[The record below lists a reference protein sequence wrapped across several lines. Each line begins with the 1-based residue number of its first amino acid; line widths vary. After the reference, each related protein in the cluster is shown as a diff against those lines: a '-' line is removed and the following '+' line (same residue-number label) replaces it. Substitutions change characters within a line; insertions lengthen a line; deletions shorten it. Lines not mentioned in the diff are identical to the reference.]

1 MMTAHDL
8 AAFSAG
14 SLVDA
19 YARGTL
25 SPVEVI
31 DATLAHA
38 EAVNPVVNALF
49 SIRPEEARAAAR
61 ASEARWRAGTS
72 LGPLDG
78 VPTTVKDSV
87 AMTGWPYFHGIG
99 ANRDAPAS
107 TFDSPPAAR
116 LKEGGAV
123 VFAKTTMPDGGLL
136 AAGVSSLFGI
146 TRNPWGLAFNTGGSS
161 AGAGASL
168 ACGLGCVSVG
178 SDIAG
183 SVRLP
188 ASHCGLAALKPTQG
202 RIAHLSSDIMR
213 SAGPMGRTVADIAA
227 MLSVIGQ
234 PDSRDAWCLPAEPG
248 AYETRLDRDLT
259 GVRIGVLTD
268 MGFGPTA
275 EAAVVAVV
283 EAAGRALGEAG
294 AVVVPMPALID
305 FDAYAPIDRVLQV
318 RGLAE
323 FRALPQHGPGDF
335 SQTVLGWAQPAE
347 HYSGLDYAAAL
358 HEIAKVRARVFAACE
373 GFDYVIAPTLPMVNF
388 PAEASAVDSDVPL
401 GHATFT
407 ALFNQ
412 TGQPASSVCFGFD
425 ARKLP
430 IGVQVVGHRFD
441 DIGVLQVSRALEKAR
456 PMAMDWPV
464 EPRP

>member
-1 MMTAHDL
+1 MTAHDL

-14 SLVDA
+14 SLAEA
-19 YARGTL
+19 YARRRL
-25 SPVEVI
+25 SPVEVLE
-31 DATLAHA
+31 ATLAHA
-38 EAVNPVVNALF
+38 EAVNPIVNALF

-61 ASEARWRAGTS
+61 ASEARWRAGTP

-87 AMTGWPYFHGIG
+87 AMTGWPYHHGIG

-123 VFAKTTMPDGGLL
+123 VFAKTAMPDGGLL
-136 AAGVSSLFGI
+136 ASGVSSLFGV

-161 AGAGASL
+161 SGAGASL

-213 SAGPMGRTVADIAA
+213 SAGPMGRTIGDIAA
-227 MLSVIGQ
+227 MLTVIGQ
-234 PDSRDAWCLPAEPG
+234 PDVRDAWCLPGEG
-248 AYETRLDRDLT
+248 VAYESRLDRDLK

-268 MGFGPTA
+268 MGFGPKA
-275 EAAVVAVV
+275 EVEVLAVV
-283 EAAGRALGEAG
+283 EAAGRALAEAG
-294 AVVVPMPALID
+294 AVVEPMLALVD
-305 FDAYAPIDRVLQV
+305 HDAYAPIDRVLQV

-323 FRALPQHGPGDF
+323 YRALPQHGPDDF
-335 SQTVLGWAQPAE
+335 SSTVLSWCRPAE
-347 HYSGLDYAAAL
+347 GYTALDYGAALQEIARIRARVIAAFDGLDY
-358 HEIAKVRARVFAACE
+358 
-373 GFDYVIAPTLPMVNF
+373 VISPTLPMVNF
-388 PAEASAVDSDVPL
+388 AAEAPCVDEAVPL

-412 TGQPASSVCFGFD
+412 TGQPATSVCFGFD
-425 ARKLP
+425 ARRLP

-441 DIGVLQVSRALEKAR
+441 DLGVLQVSRALERAR
-456 PMAMDWPV
+456 PVAMDWPV
-464 EPRP
+464 APRH

>member
-1 MMTAHDL
+1 MTAHDL
-8 AAFSAG
+8 AGFSAG

-25 SPVEVI
+25 SPVEVLE
-31 DATLAHA
+31 ATLAHTDK
-38 EAVNPVVNALF
+38 VNPILNALF
-49 SIRPEEARAAAR
+49 SVRPEEAKSAAR
-61 ASEARWRAGTS
+61 ASEARWRAGTP

-87 AMTGWPYFHGIG
+87 AMIGWPYFHGIG

-136 AAGVSSLFGI
+136 AAGVSSLFGV
-146 TRNPWGLAFNTGGSS
+146 TRNPWGLDYNTGGSS

-227 MLSVIGQ
+227 MLTVIGQ
-234 PDSRDAWCLPAEPG
+234 PDGRDAWCLPGEG
-248 AYETRLDRDLT
+248 IAYQDRLDSDLA

-268 MGFGPTA
+268 MGFGPKT
-275 EAAVVAVV
+275 EAAVVAAV
-283 EAAGRALGEAG
+283 EAAGRALAEAG
-294 AVVVPMPALID
+294 AIVEPMPALMD
-305 FDAYAPIDRVLQV
+305 FDAYAAIDRILQV

-323 FRALPQHGPGDF
+323 YRALPQHGPGDF
-335 SQTVLGWAQPAE
+335 CSTVLDWCRPAE
-347 HYSGLDYAAAL
+347 RYTALDFSAAMQ
-358 HEIAKVRARVFAACE
+358 EIARIRARVFAACD
-373 GFDYVIAPTLPMVNF
+373 GFDYVISPTQPMVNF
-388 PAEASAVDSDVPL
+388 AAEAPCVDTAVPL

-425 ARKLP
+425 GRRLP
-430 IGVQVVGHRFD
+430 IGVQVVGRRFD
-441 DIGVLQVSRALEKAR
+441 DLGVLQVSRALEKAR
-456 PMAMDWPV
+456 SIPMDWPV
-464 EPRP
+464 EPRT

>member
-1 MMTAHDL
+1 MTAYDL

-19 YARGTL
+19 YARGAL
-25 SPVEVI
+25 SPVEVLE
-31 DATLAHA
+31 ATLAHTDK
-38 EAVNPVVNALF
+38 VNPIVNALF
-49 SIRPEEARAAAR
+49 SVRPEEARQAAR
-61 ASEARWRAGTS
+61 ASEARWRAGTP

-87 AMTGWPYFHGIG
+87 AMVGWPYFHGIG
-99 ANRDAPAS
+99 ANRHAPAS

-123 VFAKTTMPDGGLL
+123 IFAKTTMPDGGLL

-168 ACGLGCVSVG
+168 ACGLGVVSVG

-227 MLSVIGQ
+227 MLTVIGQ
-234 PDSRDAWCLPAEPG
+234 PDVRDAWCLPGEG
-248 AYETRLDRDLT
+248 IAYETCLDRDLT

-268 MGFGPTA
+268 MGFGPKA
-275 EAAVVAVV
+275 EAAVVALV
-283 EAAGRALGEAG
+283 EAAGRALAAMG
-294 AVVVPMPALID
+294 AIVEPMPAPVD
-305 FDAYAPIDRVLQV
+305 FDAYAAIDRVLQV

-323 FRALPQHGPGDF
+323 YRALPPHGPGDVTA
-335 SQTVLGWAQPAE
+335 TVFDWCKPAE
-347 HYSGLDYAAAL
+347 HYTALDQSAAML
-358 HEIAKVRARVFAACE
+358 EIARIRARVFAACD
-373 GFDYVIAPTLPMVNF
+373 GFDYVISPTLPMVNF
-388 PAEASAVDSDVPL
+388 AAEAPCIDPAVPL

-425 ARKLP
+425 DRRLP
-430 IGVQVVGHRFD
+430 IGVQVVGQRFD
-441 DIGVLQVSRALEKAR
+441 DIGVLQVSRALERAR
-456 PMAMDWPV
+456 PPMDWPV
-464 EPRP
+464 EPRA

>member
-1 MMTAHDL
+1 MTAHDL
-8 AAFSAG
+8 AGFGAD
-14 SLVDA
+14 SLTVA

-31 DATLAHA
+31 EATLAHA

-49 SIRPEEARAAAR
+49 SIRPEEARTAAR
-61 ASEARWRAGTS
+61 ASEARWRAGTP

-87 AMTGWPYFHGIG
+87 AMVGWPYFHGIG

-136 AAGVSSLFGI
+136 AAGVSSLFGV

-168 ACGLGCVSVG
+168 ACGLGVVSVG

-188 ASHCGLAALKPTQG
+188 AAHCGLAALKPTQG

-213 SAGPMGRTVADIAA
+213 SAGPMGRTIADIAA
-227 MLSVIGQ
+227 MLTVIGQ
-234 PDSRDAWCLPAEPG
+234 PDVRDAWCLPGEG
-248 AYETRLDRDLT
+248 IAYQDRLDRDLA

-268 MGFGPTA
+268 MGFGPKA
-275 EAAVVAVV
+275 EAAVVAAT
-283 EAAGRALGEAG
+283 EAAGRALADAG
-294 AVVVPMPALID
+294 AVVERMPPLVD
-305 FDAYAPIDRVLQV
+305 FDAYAAIDRVLQV

-323 FRALPQHGPGDF
+323 YRALPQHGPDDF
-335 SQTVLGWAQPAE
+335 CSTVLEWCRPAE
-347 HYSGLDYAAAL
+347 GFTALDYGAAL
-358 HEIAKVRARVFAACE
+358 QEIARIRARVFAACD
-373 GFDYVIAPTLPMVNF
+373 GYDYVISPTLPMVNF
-388 PAEASAVDSDVPL
+388 AAEAPCVDAAVPL

-412 TGQPASSVCFGFD
+412 TGQPAASVCFGFD
-425 ARKLP
+425 ERGLP
-430 IGVQVVGHRFD
+430 IGVQVVGQRFD
-441 DIGVLQVSRALEKAR
+441 DLGVLQVGRALERAR
-456 PMAMDWPV
+456 PLPMDWPV
-464 EPRP
+464 EPRA

>member
-1 MMTAHDL
+1 MTAHDL

-25 SPVEVI
+25 SPVEVLE
-31 DATLAHA
+31 ATLAHA

-61 ASEARWRAGTS
+61 ASEARWRAGTP

-87 AMTGWPYFHGIG
+87 AMTGWSYFHGIG

-123 VFAKTTMPDGGLL
+123 IFAKTAMPDGGLL
-136 AAGVSSLFGI
+136 AAGVSSLFGV

-161 AGAGASL
+161 SGAGASL

-213 SAGPMGRTVADIAA
+213 SAGPMGRTVGDIAA
-227 MLSVIGQ
+227 MLTVIGQ
-234 PDSRDAWCLPAEPG
+234 PDGRDAWCLPGEG
-248 AYETRLDRDLT
+248 IAYQDRLDRDLT

-268 MGFGPTA
+268 MGFGPPV
-275 EAAVVAVV
+275 EPAVRSAV
-283 EAAGRALGEAG
+283 EMAGRLLEGEG
-294 AVVVPMPALID
+294 ANVAPFISPFED
-305 FDAYAPIDRVLQV
+305 DAYAPIDLFLQV
-318 RGLAE
+318 RGNLE
-323 FRALPQHGPGDF
+323 YKGLPFQGDGAMNE
-335 SQTVLGWAQPAE
+335 T
-347 HYSGLDYAAAL
+347 
-358 HEIAKVRARVFAACE
+358 VRAWASRAERHSAEDLYLALGRIARMREVLLAAFADW
-373 GFDYVIAPTLPMVNF
+373 DYVIAPVLPVVAF
-388 PAEASAVDSDVPL
+388 PAEEPGLSHDVPL
-401 GHATFT
+401 GHCSFT
-407 ALFNQ
+407 SLFNH
-412 TGQPASSVCFGFD
+412 TGQPASTVCMAFD
-425 ARKLP
+425 ERHLP
-430 IGVQVVGHRFD
+430 IGVQVIGHRCD
-441 DIGVLQVSRALEKAR
+441 DLGVLQVTRVLESLR
-456 PMAMDWPV
+456 QIIMDWPLR
-464 EPRP
+464 PRA

>member
-1 MMTAHDL
+1 MTAHDL

-19 YARGTL
+19 YARGSL
-25 SPVEVI
+25 SPVEVLE
-31 DATLAHA
+31 ATLAHT
-38 EAVNPVVNALF
+38 EAVNPAVNALF
-49 SIRPEEARAAAR
+49 SVRPEEARVAAR
-61 ASEARWRAGTS
+61 ASEARWRAGTPH
-72 LGPLDG
+72 GPLDG

-123 VFAKTTMPDGGLL
+123 IFAKTTMPDGGLL

-146 TRNPWGLAFNTGGSS
+146 TRNPWGLSFNTGGSS

-168 ACGLGCVSVG
+168 ACGLGVVSVG

-213 SAGPMGRTVADIAA
+213 SAGPMGRTIGDIAA
-227 MLSVIGQ
+227 MLTVIGQ
-234 PDSRDAWCLPAEPG
+234 PDGRDAWCLPGEG
-248 AYETRLDRDLT
+248 IAYQDRLDRDLT

-268 MGFGPTA
+268 MGFGPKA
-275 EAAVVAVV
+275 EAAVIATV
-283 EAAGRALGEAG
+283 EAAGRALADAG
-294 AVVVPMPALID
+294 AIVEPMPALMD
-305 FDAYAPIDRVLQV
+305 FDAYAAIDRVLQV

-323 FRALPQHGPGDF
+323 YRALPSHGPGDF
-335 SQTVLGWAQPAE
+335 TATVLDWCRPAE
-347 HYSGLDYAAAL
+347 HYTALDFGAAML
-358 HEIAKVRARVFAACE
+358 EIARIRARVFAACD
-373 GFDYVIAPTLPMVNF
+373 GFDYVISPTLPMVNF
-388 PAEASAVDSDVPL
+388 AADAPCVDPAVPL

-425 ARKLP
+425 DRGLP
-430 IGVQVVGHRFD
+430 IGVQVIGQRFD
-441 DIGVLQVSRALEKAR
+441 DLGVLQVSRTLEKAR
-456 PMAMDWPV
+456 PVPMDWPV
-464 EPRP
+464 EPRS